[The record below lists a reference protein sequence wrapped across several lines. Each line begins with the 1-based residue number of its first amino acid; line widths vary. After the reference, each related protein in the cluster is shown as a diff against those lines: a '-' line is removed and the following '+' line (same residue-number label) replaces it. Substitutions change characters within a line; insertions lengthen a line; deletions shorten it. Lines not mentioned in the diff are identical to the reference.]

1 MKKYDV
7 YVCDICGKEHYL
19 ASECRACEKSH
30 IISYE
35 HYSNEHLIKMIED
48 LRRRANNYTIGSNVM
63 GMHINSF
70 EDFMSEV
77 AKRLKKVEE

>member
-19 ASECRACEKSH
+19 ASECLACEKSH
-30 IISYE
+30 
-35 HYSNEHLIKMIED
+35 
-48 LRRRANNYTIGSNVM
+48 
-63 GMHINSF
+63 